1 VFTNCETYNP
11 PDSEIVAVYVKTLR
25 EVYTSGMAPLF
36 ASMKA
41 EAAAAA
47 AAAAA
52 PAAPV
57 PAVQSASAE
66 IEETE
71 RKRVKK
77 RKTEHKYA
85 SRERDRC
92 IESSSTPVAST
103 GAVPYNEKVR
113 LARAISSL
121 KESNLGPVIDIL
133 LRYREIDPEVRV
145 RPSFAVMRPRSDVFA
160 VCRPRSSKM
169 RS

>member
-1 VFTNCETYNP
+1 VYTSNLALFLSLILIAPLNTQEKLTSGSYESVDQFNKDVELVFTNCETYNP

-92 IESSSTPVAST
+92 IESS
-103 GAVPYNEKVR
+103 
-113 LARAISSL
+113 
-121 KESNLGPVIDIL
+121 L
-133 LRYREIDPEVRV
+133 LTE
-145 RPSFAVMRPRSDVFA
+145 
-160 VCRPRSSKM
+160 
-169 RS
+169 